1 MQNTA
6 YIIEY
11 KCLRQL
17 VAKKKKN
24 SNKSCSKY
32 GAEVENDARSV
43 GELQRGRN
51 CKFTYFHQRGGNWS
65 EAEVCHC
72 IMHRSSVLKQMSAG
86 DVLPHHSCHALRT
99 VKNKTKALNL

>member
-17 VAKKKKN
+17 VAKKKQN

-43 GELQRGRN
+43 GELQTERKKLQIHILSPEGR
-51 CKFTYFHQRGGNWS
+51 QL
-65 EAEVCHC
+65 V
-72 IMHRSSVLKQMSAG
+72 
-86 DVLPHHSCHALRT
+86 
-99 VKNKTKALNL
+99 